1 MARER
6 SELEHRRGELMRS
19 LPGLSEKR
27 AASYRRYSDALA
39 RERAGVKYERPEEM
53 VRLDQAEAAADAA
66 IRDVQRELRDIDAE
80 IKLMPHPG
88 LRARF
93 GLAARRAREAERQ

>member
-6 SELEHRRGELMRS
+6 SELERRRGELRRS

-27 AASYRRYSDALA
+27 ADSYRRYSDALA
-39 RERAGVKYERPEEM
+39 LERAGVKYERPEEM
-53 VRLDQAEAAADAA
+53 VRLGEAELAVDSL

-80 IKLMPHPG
+80 IKLRPRPG
-88 LRARF
+88 LGARF
-93 GLAARRAREAERQ
+93 GRTSRRARATR